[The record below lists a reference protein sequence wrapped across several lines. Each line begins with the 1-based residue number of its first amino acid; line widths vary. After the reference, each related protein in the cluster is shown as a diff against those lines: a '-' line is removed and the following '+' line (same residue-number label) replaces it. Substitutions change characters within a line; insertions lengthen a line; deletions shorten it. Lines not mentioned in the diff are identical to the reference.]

1 MEMKWNYLLLAGTF
15 VFLSTFTACT
25 NETDEQNLSDEL
37 KQVVVTVKDFIPE
50 VDSRAFSLV
59 NNSVEFSWEDGDT
72 IGIFPNT
79 GAQAYFPILS
89 ESAGTNTASFTGGG
103 WALKSSSTY
112 AAYYPFVGNFYI
124 SQKEIPICYEGQ
136 KQTGNASMA
145 HLSTHDFMAA
155 SGSTPSSGKVNFH
168 FAHLGAFAQLK
179 ITMPQGGTLTS
190 VTLSA
195 DEAVFTA
202 EGTIDLTATT
212 PAIKSVKKSKTLK
225 LDVENV
231 TTTPESNVAT
241 LYMMLTPVD
250 FTSRT
255 LSAIVETSDGKS
267 ETITLTG
274 KNFEAGKAY
283 GVSGTMKDPN
293 DGAVA
298 GDGTYKDGVVSVDV
312 AGNMKKLLG
321 DDYLNITS
329 LKVVGPINGDD
340 VYYLRKMLG
349 GSNFS
354 EADWGKL
361 TTLDL
366 SEATIVEGGEWY
378 YDGSTSTG
386 DEYYTSNN
394 EIGNYMF
401 YGCANLQNITLP
413 DNVTSIGYYA
423 FVGTN
428 KIYSMII
435 PDSVISIGNSVFAYH
450 EGLESITIGDGVTS
464 IGEDVF
470 WQCYNLKDV
479 TIGKSLKSIGENA
492 FFGCHDITSV
502 HITDLNAWIKIDFQS
517 NPLSHGG
524 MLYLNNEEV
533 TKIVIPEDVT
543 EIKEGTFTDWK
554 TIKEIIIHDKI
565 TTIGD
570 KAFYGCE
577 ALTSV
582 AIGINVT
589 SIGDYAFNDCEALIS
604 VTIGDNVTSIGAGAF
619 CRCEA
624 LTSVTIPNNVTY
636 LPYISFSG
644 CNALTEVTIGNGIT
658 SIGEEAFYKCSINVL
673 YCYAT
678 KPPSLYNPFY
688 SGIKT
693 GATLYVPARCGAAY
707 KSSGWEN
714 YFKNIV
720 EMD

>member
-1 MEMKWNYLLLAGTF
+1 MEMKWTYLLLAGTF
-15 VFLSTFTACT
+15 MFLSTFIACT
-25 NETDEQNLSDEL
+25 NETGGQNLSNEL

-50 VDSRAFSLV
+50 ADSRAFNLV
-59 NNSVEFSWEDGDT
+59 NNSVEFAWEDGDT

-79 GAQAYFPILS
+79 GAQAYFPILP

-124 SQKEIPICYEGQ
+124 SPKEIPVCYGGQ
-136 KQTGNASMA
+136 RQTGNASMT
-145 HLSTHDFMAA
+145 HLNTHDFMAA

-195 DEAVFTA
+195 DEAVFTT

-241 LYMMLTPVD
+241 LYMMLAPVD

-293 DGAVA
+293 GGAVA
-298 GDGTYKDGVVSVDV
+298 GNGTYKDGVVSVDV

-378 YDGSTSTG
+378 YEDYPNK
-386 DEYYTSNN
+386 YYTMNDV
-394 EIGNYMF
+394 IGENMFSWCKNLKDITLPNSAITIDEDSF
-401 YGCANLQNITLP
+401 YGCTTLTSVIVGNNTTSIGNGAFNYCISLTSIIIGNNVMTIGDYVFFNCPLTSITIGSR
-413 DNVTSIGYYA
+413 VTSIGKEVFYGA
-423 FVGTN
+423 NFESIT
-428 KIYSMII
+428 I
-435 PDSVISIGNSVFAYH
+435 PDSVISIGEKAFWNCPK
-450 EGLESITIGDGVTS
+450 LTSITIGNSISS
-464 IGEDVF
+464 IGYD
-470 WQCYNLKDV
+470 
-479 TIGKSLKSIGENA
+479 
-492 FFGCHDITSV
+492 
-502 HITDLNAWIKIDFQS
+502 
-517 NPLSHGG
+517 
-524 MLYLNNEEV
+524 
-533 TKIVIPEDVT
+533 
-543 EIKEGTFTDWK
+543 
-554 TIKEIIIHDKI
+554 
-565 TTIGD
+565 
-570 KAFYGCE
+570 AFYGCDNLRNVCIKDLSAWCNIE
-577 ALTSV
+577 FSSYRANPLFYGGKLYLDNKELTELV
-582 AIGINVT
+582 IPNGISKIN
-589 SIGDYAFNDCEALIS
+589 SHSFNGCKELKKVI
-604 VTIGDNVTSIGAGAF
+604 IHDNVTSIGYGAF
-619 CRCEA
+619 SSCLD
-624 LTSVTIPNNVTY
+624 LTFV
-636 LPYISFSG
+636 
-644 CNALTEVTIGNGIT
+644 
-658 SIGEEAFYKCSINVL
+658 SIGKSVKEIREWAFNNTPLSKL

-678 KPPSLYNPFY
+678 TPPSDYGHNFQHLL
-688 SGIKT
+688 GKD
-693 GATLYVPARCGAAY
+693 ATLYVPARCGSTY
-707 KSSGWEN
+707 KSKWGE

>member
-1 MEMKWNYLLLAGTF
+1 MKWNYLLLAGTF

-79 GAQAYFPILS
+79 GAQAYFPILP

-103 WALKSSSTY
+103 WALKSSSSYT
-112 AAYYPFVGNFYI
+112 AYYPFVGNFYI
-124 SQKEIPICYEGQ
+124 SQKEIPVCYEGQ

-195 DEAVFTA
+195 GEAVFTA

-241 LYMMLTPVD
+241 LYMMLAPVD
-250 FTSRT
+250 FTNRT

-293 DGAVA
+293 GGAVA

-340 VYYLRKMLG
+340 VFYLRKMLG
-349 GSNFS
+349 SNFS
-354 EADWGKL
+354 EGGRL
-361 TTLDL
+361 TSLDL
-366 SEATIVEGGEWY
+366 SKATIVEGGEWY
-378 YDGSTSTG
+378 YKANGY
-386 DEYYTSNN
+386 EYYTSNN
-394 EIGNYMF
+394 EIGDYMF
-401 YGCANLQNITLP
+401 SGCDLQNVALPNGITSIGNHAFEYCDALIGVTIP
-413 DNVTSIGYYA
+413 DGVTSIGDGAFYNCNALTKVTIPDGVISIGLETFYGCTALTEVTIGEGVTSIGQNAFYDCYA
-423 FVGTN
+423 LTKVSIPDGVISIGDGAFCRCFALTEVNIGIGVTS
-428 KIYSMII
+428 IGISAFDDCTALTEVTI
-435 PDSVISIGNSVFAYH
+435 PDSVISIGS
-450 EGLESITIGDGVTS
+450 
-464 IGEDVF
+464 
-470 WQCYNLKDV
+470 
-479 TIGKSLKSIGENA
+479 
-492 FFGCHDITSV
+492 
-502 HITDLNAWIKIDFQS
+502 
-517 NPLSHGG
+517 
-524 MLYLNNEEV
+524 
-533 TKIVIPEDVT
+533 
-543 EIKEGTFTDWK
+543 
-554 TIKEIIIHDKI
+554 
-565 TTIGD
+565 
-570 KAFYGCE
+570 
-577 ALTSV
+577 
-582 AIGINVT
+582 
-589 SIGDYAFNDCEALIS
+589 YAFNCCS
-604 VTIGDNVTSIGAGAF
+604 
-619 CRCEA
+619 
-624 LTSVTIPNNVTY
+624 
-636 LPYISFSG
+636 
-644 CNALTEVTIGNGIT
+644 ALTEVTIGEGVT
-658 SIGEEAFYKCSINVL
+658 SIGQNAFSGCSIDVL

-678 KPPSLYNPFY
+678 KPPTIISTGYFGTFSDGLK
-688 SGIKT
+688 I
-693 GATLYVPARCGAAY
+693 GATFYVPERCGSEY
-707 KSSGWEN
+707 RSSWGTL
-714 YFKNIV
+714 FNII